1 MVSGQEIKYWV
12 GFSLIPGIGRVKLTQ
27 LEGHFGNLAGA
38 WKAAST
44 DLRQS
49 GLDTGSIRA
58 INMWRPRISLD
69 EEMAKL
75 ERHRVKVLTYHDA
88 AYPARLKEIYD
99 YPPLLY
105 IRGSLLPE
113 DEWCLAVVG
122 TRRATVYGR
131 QVAEEISADLARNKI
146 TVVSGLARGIDSVAH
161 SSALAAGGRSIAV
174 FACGLDI
181 VYPSENAGLAR
192 QITEQGALISEY
204 PLGTRP
210 KADKF
215 PRRNRIMSGMSL
227 GVLVV
232 EASETSGAMITAHLA
247 AEQNREVFAVPGS
260 IISTASRGTNR
271 LIQEGAKLVRG
282 YGDILEELNLTTVA
296 RQMEMKEII
305 PASDTESRLLKE
317 LSAEP
322 THIDE
327 VCRSSG
333 LPASAVSSTL
343 AIMELKGLVKQV
355 GNMNYILAREAREE
369 YRVIVD

>member
-1 MVSGQEIKYWV
+1 
-12 GFSLIPGIGRVKLTQ
+12 
-27 LEGHFGNLAGA
+27 
-38 WKAAST
+38 
-44 DLRQS
+44 
-49 GLDTGSIRA
+49 
-58 INMWRPRISLD
+58 
-69 EEMAKL
+69 
-75 ERHRVKVLTYHDA
+75 
-88 AYPARLKEIYD
+88 
-99 YPPLLY
+99 
-105 IRGSLLPE
+105 
-113 DEWCLAVVG
+113 
-122 TRRATVYGR
+122 
-131 QVAEEISADLARNKI
+131 
-146 TVVSGLARGIDSVAH
+146 
-161 SSALAAGGRSIAV
+161 V

-181 VYPSENAGLAR
+181 VYPGENAGLAR
-192 QITEQGALISEY
+192 QIVEQGALISEY

-282 YGDILEELNLTTVA
+282 HSDILEELNLTTVA

-333 LPASAVSSTL
+333 LPASDVSSTL
-343 AIMELKGLVKQV
+343 AIMELKGMVKQV